1 MRRFKSGVQARAEK
15 AWQGPDIRFIVRVE
29 ERLKQSGRE
38 VHRGFAGVQTMG
50 GQLFDA
56 DAIADMAL
64 RLHSEPTTT
73 ETLDRVLDYALQA
86 VDCDFAGVIF
96 LHKRTRIETVAAT
109 DPLIEKLDKIQLDIG
124 QGPDIDALEN
134 RLAIIVNDIHLE
146 SRWPHWA
153 ALVAGAGIRSML
165 GVRLYTS
172 DELLGTLN
180 LYSRQ
185 PQKFDLDDQAV
196 AHVLARHA
204 AVAIAAARNEDRLW
218 QAVDARKIIGQ
229 AQGILMERYDL
240 DAERAFAVLTRY
252 SQDNNIKL
260 REVAR
265 RLVDTRSL
273 PEKGGHRPAD
283 DERLEGGRPG

>member
-1 MRRFKSGVQARAEK
+1 MSG
-15 AWQGPDIRFIVRVE
+15 
-29 ERLKQSGRE
+29 
-38 VHRGFAGVQTMG
+38 QT
-50 GQLFDA
+50 FDA
-56 DAIADMAL
+56 DSIAEMAL
-64 RLHSEPTTT
+64 RLHSEPSTT
-73 ETLDRVLDYALQA
+73 ETLERVLDYALQA

-96 LHKRTRIETVAAT
+96 LHKRSRIETVAAT
-109 DPLIEKLDKIQLDIG
+109 DPLIEKVDQVQLDIG
-124 QGPDIDALEN
+124 QGPDVDTLQN
-134 RLAIIVNDIHLE
+134 RLSVIVDDTHTE
-146 SRWPHWA
+146 TRWPEWA
-153 ALVAGAGIRSML
+153 ALVAETGIRSML

-185 PQKFDLDDQAV
+185 PQKFDVDDQAV

-204 AVAIAAARNEDRLW
+204 AVAIATARKQENLW

-240 DAERAFAVLTRY
+240 DSERAFAVLIRY

-265 RLVDTRSL
+265 QLVETRSL
-273 PEKGGHRPAD
+273 P
-283 DERLEGGRPG
+283 